1 MDKTRFE
8 DVLGSGRAIVIDGG
22 LATQCEAA
30 GYDLSNHLWSASLL
44 QAEPQAI
51 IDVHRA
57 YLDAGAEIIIA
68 AGYQASRVGFAEIGL
83 SAEDADKLI
92 LKSVELAEQAR
103 REFLADNPGVRYPL
117 VAAGVGPYAAALHDG
132 SEYTGDY
139 GATAA
144 QLRDFHADRLA
155 LFDASDADLLA
166 CETIPSIIEVQVLAE
181 LLRDV
186 RSPAWVSFCCKD
198 AEHLSD
204 GTPVAEAASLFRGH
218 PRVLC
223 VGVNCTAPEYMLPLI
238 DRIRAAAPDRSIVV
252 YPNSGE
258 VFGLMD
264 KTWRGEATRMNWARA
279 ANAWYAAGAT
289 LIGGCCRMGPA
300 DIRAMATSF

>member
-8 DVLGSGRAIVIDGG
+8 EALASGRPIVIDGG

-44 QAEPQAI
+44 QTEPQAI
-51 IDVHRA
+51 VDVHRA

-68 AGYQASRVGFAEIGL
+68 AGYQASREGFAEIGL
-83 SAEDADKLI
+83 SDEQADELI
-92 LKSVELAEQAR
+92 LKSVDLAEQAR
-103 REFLADNPGVRYPL
+103 REYLADNPDVRYPL

-139 GATAA
+139 GATAGE
-144 QLRDFHADRLA
+144 LRKFHAGRLA

-166 CETIPSIIEVQVLAE
+166 CETIPSIIEAQVLAE

-186 RSPAWVSFCCKD
+186 CSPAWVSFCCKD

-218 PRVLC
+218 PRALA
-223 VGVNCTAPEYMLPLI
+223 VGVNCTAPEHMLPLI
-238 DRIRAAAPDRSIVV
+238 DRVHAAAPDRFIVV

-264 KTWRGEATRMNWARA
+264 KTWKGAATQMNWGKA
-279 ANAWYAAGAT
+279 AIAWHAAGAT